1 MTAGRGWI
9 ALALVVFS
17 TWKPLWLAL
26 GSLLFGFVT
35 IAQFQAEGLGLDLS
49 PNCWRCCRIWPP
61 SSCWC

>member
-26 GSLLFGFVT
+26 GSILFGFVT
-35 IAQFQAEGLGLDLS
+35 IVQFTAQGFGVDIS
-49 PNCWRCCRIWPP
+49 PNLLAMLPT
-61 SSCWC
+61 